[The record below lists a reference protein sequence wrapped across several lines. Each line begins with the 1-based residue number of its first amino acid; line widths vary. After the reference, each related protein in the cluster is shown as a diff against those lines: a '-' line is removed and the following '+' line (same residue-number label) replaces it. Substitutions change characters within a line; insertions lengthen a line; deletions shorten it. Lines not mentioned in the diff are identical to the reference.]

1 MTKMAFKL
9 AQAVAGG
16 RETNA
21 APQSREV
28 VLERLLRKR
37 AAAYCAGLAEQEQML
52 RDQIMWALPITK
64 LSNASVPGFDA
75 EVDHLL
81 GCAQH
86 YRDLERAG
94 ADLETASGLRM
105 LAEACED
112 QAVDLA
118 LRLN

>member
-16 RETNA
+16 RETSA
-21 APQSREV
+21 TPQTREV

-37 AAAYCAGLAEQEQML
+37 AAAYCAGLAEQEKML
-52 RDQIMWALPITK
+52 RDQIVWALPMTK
-64 LSNASVPGFDA
+64 LSNSPCAGVEA

-86 YRDLERAG
+86 YRDLEQAG
-94 ADLETASGLRM
+94 VDRETASGLRM